1 MDQLIQFIHTI
12 VSENPLKLILSK
24 PTGGQE
30 GYKKIVL
37 TLKGGRYQ
45 TEKFTQTQVFHE
57 TLGQDALRG
66 YLSGL
71 LNTSFLQ
78 LNSFHENI
86 SYDLLLSK
94 KGRASLIKHPSSLR
108 VDPSDAH
115 NRTKSYLFKEG
126 TVIQPLIDMG
136 IFTKEGKVVRSMYD
150 KYRQINRFVELIDDA
165 VKTSEAEEWT
175 VVDFGC
181 GKSYLTFLLYY
192 YFTEIKKIKVQMI
205 GLDLKQEVIDQCNET
220 ARKYA
225 YAGLTFQGG
234 DIGGFKADSPV
245 DVVISLHACDTATD
259 YALCHSVLLN
269 AKMIFSVP
277 CCQHEFNH
285 QMRSDTFSL
294 FTRYGI
300 IREHLSSAL
309 TDAVRANLLICCGY
323 QTQLL
328 EFIDSAHTPKNIL
341 IRSVK
346 ANLPKET
353 KDKALNEV
361 LRVTDEFGLKPTLL
375 TLLQSAGLI
384 VLPDGSAKNI

>member
-1 MDQLIQFIHTI
+1 
-12 VSENPLKLILSK
+12 
-24 PTGGQE
+24 
-30 GYKKIVL
+30 
-37 TLKGGRYQ
+37 
-45 TEKFTQTQVFHE
+45 
-57 TLGQDALRG
+57 
-66 YLSGL
+66 
-71 LNTSFLQ
+71 
-78 LNSFHENI
+78 
-86 SYDLLLSK
+86 
-94 KGRASLIKHPSSLR
+94 
-108 VDPSDAH
+108 
-115 NRTKSYLFKEG
+115 
-126 TVIQPLIDMG
+126 
-136 IFTKEGKVVRSMYD
+136 
-150 KYRQINRFVELIDDA
+150 
-165 VKTSEAEEWT
+165 
-175 VVDFGC
+175 
-181 GKSYLTFLLYY
+181 
-192 YFTEIKKIKVQMI
+192 MI

-225 YAGLTFQGG
+225 YAGLTFQVG

-245 DVVISLHACDTATD
+245 DLVISLHACDTATD